1 MKKNRNQNQI
11 HGVPD
16 TIKFSP
22 TFVPVFL
29 GMGYNPVVSILY
41 IFMPMVV
48 VLGFSV
54 YLDGMY
60 LIPSGRKHQSSFAV
74 IAGSGTNLCLLI
86 KLQYNNV

>member
-11 HGVPD
+11 HGVPG

-60 LIPSGRKHQSSFAV
+60 LIPSGRRHQSSFVV